1 MTTVLKLGGSLITEK
16 TSPET
21 VDDAAL
27 ADALD
32 AVAAAVQREGTAG
45 EGGSW
50 SADGLV
56 LVHGG
61 GSFGHHH
68 AAERGV
74 TASAGTSDARDVVA
88 IHDAM
93 ARLNATVVERLH
105 DRDVDAL
112 PVRPLSLASR
122 GADGDLDLPARGV
135 ERMLAEGFCP
145 VLHGDGVVQTGAG
158 VTILSGDEVVV
169 SLAGSLSPD
178 RVGLCST
185 VPGVL
190 DAEGDVIS
198 RVDRFGDVEAAL
210 GGSDATDVT
219 GGMAGKVRTL
229 LELPV
234 PGHVFGPDGLRSF
247 LNGGAPGTLVAGGE

>member
-1 MTTVLKLGGSLITEK
+1 MTTVLKLGGSLVTEK
-16 TSPET
+16 DSPET

-32 AVAAAVQREGTAG
+32 AVAAALDGTAPG
-45 EGGSW
+45 AEGG
-50 SADGLV
+50 AGDLV

-74 TASAGTSDARDVVA
+74 STTEGTTDARDAVA
-88 IHDAM
+88 IHGAM
-93 ARLNATVVERLH
+93 GRLNATVVERLH
-105 DRDVDAL
+105 DRGVDAL

-122 GADGDLDLPARGV
+122 NSAGDLDFPARSV
-135 ERMLAEGFCP
+135 ERMLGEGFCP

-158 VTILSGDEVVV
+158 VTVLSGDEIVV
-169 SLAGSLSPD
+169 SLARSLSAD

-190 DAEGDVIS
+190 DSEGGVVERIDS
-198 RVDRFGDVEAAL
+198 FGDVQAAL

-234 PGHVFGPDGLRSF
+234 PAHVFGPGGLRAF
-247 LNGGAPGTLVAGGE
+247 LDGGAPGTLVAGSR

>member
-16 TSPET
+16 HSPET
-21 VDDAAL
+21 VDEAAL
-27 ADALD
+27 SDALD
-32 AVAAAVQREGTAG
+32 AVAAAVGGDGTAG
-45 EGGSW
+45 
-50 SADGLV
+50 ADESDVGDLV

-68 AAERGV
+68 AADRGV
-74 TASAGTSDARDVVA
+74 STTEGTHDARDAVA

-93 ARLNATVVERLH
+93 GRLNATVVEGLH
-105 DRDVDAL
+105 DRGVDAL

-122 GADGDLDLPARGV
+122 DAAGELDLPARSV
-135 ERMLAEGFCP
+135 ERMLGEGFCP
-145 VLHGDGVVQTGAG
+145 VLHGDGVVQTDSG
-158 VTILSGDEVVV
+158 VTVLSGDEVVV
-169 SLAGSLSPD
+169 SLARSLSVD

-190 DAEGDVIS
+190 DSEGEVIE
-198 RVDRFGDVEAAL
+198 RVDRFADVEATL

-234 PGHVFGPDGLRSF
+234 PAHVFGPGGLRAF
-247 LNGGAPGTLVAGGE
+247 LGGGAPGTLVAGSR

>member
-16 TSPET
+16 DSRET
-21 VDDAAL
+21 VDEDALGA
-27 ADALD
+27 ALD
-32 AVAAAVQREGTAG
+32 AVAEAREATG
-45 EGGSW
+45 E
-50 SADGLV
+50 DLI

-61 GSFGHHH
+61 GSFGHYH

-74 TASAGTSDARDVVA
+74 TATEGTRDARDVVA

-93 ARLNATVVERLH
+93 GRLNATVVDGLH
-105 DRDVDAL
+105 DRDVSAV
-112 PVRPLSLASR
+112 PVRPLSLASKD
-122 GADGDLDLPARGV
+122 ADAVLDFPTLGV
-135 ERMLAEGFCP
+135 ERLLEEGFCP

-158 VTILSGDEVVV
+158 VTILSGDEIVVALAR
-169 SLAGSLSPD
+169 SLPVD

-190 DAEGDVIS
+190 DSEGAV
-198 RVDRFGDVEAAL
+198 VDRIDQYEDVAAAL

-234 PGHVFGPDGLRSF
+234 PAHVFGPDGLRAF
-247 LNGGAPGTLVAGGE
+247 FDGDAPGTLVAGGE

>member
-16 TSPET
+16 ASPET

-27 ADALD
+27 DDALD
-32 AVAAAVQREGTAG
+32 AVATAVAG
-45 EGGSW
+45 EGGPGGDSTV
-50 SADGLV
+50 DLV

-61 GSFGHHH
+61 GSFGHYH

-74 TASAGTSDARDVVA
+74 TASTGTGDARDVVA

-93 ARLNATVVERLH
+93 GRLNATVVQRLH
-105 DRDVDAL
+105 DRRVDAL

-122 GADGDLDLPARGV
+122 GADGDLDLPTRGV

-145 VLHGDGVVQTGAG
+145 VLHGDGVVQAGAG
-158 VTILSGDEVVV
+158 VTVLSGDEVVV
-169 SLAGSLSPD
+169 SLARSLSVD

-190 DAEGDVIS
+190 DAGGDVVERI
-198 RVDRFGDVEAAL
+198 DRFADVEATL

-234 PGHVFGPDGLRSF
+234 PAHVFGPDGLRAF
-247 LNGGAPGTLVAGGE
+247 LDGGAPGTLVAGSE

>member
-1 MTTVLKLGGSLITEK
+1 MTTVLKLGGSLVTEK
-16 TSPET
+16 HSPET
-21 VDDAAL
+21 VDEAAL
-27 ADALD
+27 SDALD
-32 AVAAAVQREGTAG
+32 AVAASLEEGSV
-45 EGGSW
+45 ER
-50 SADGLV
+50 LV

-74 TASAGTSDARDVVA
+74 SASEGTSDARDAVA

-93 ARLNATVVERLH
+93 GRLNATVVEGLH
-105 DRDVDAL
+105 DRGVEAL

-122 GADGDLDLPARGV
+122 DAAGDLDLPTGSV
-135 ERMLAEGFCP
+135 ERMLGEGFCP

-169 SLAGSLSPD
+169 SLARSLSVD

-190 DAEGDVIS
+190 DSEGEVVA
-198 RVDRFGDVEAAL
+198 RVDRFADVEAAL

-229 LELPV
+229 LGLPV
-234 PGHVFGPDGLRSF
+234 PAHVFGPDGLRDF
-247 LNGGAPGTLVAGGE
+247 LGGGSPGTLVAGE

>member
-1 MTTVLKLGGSLITEK
+1 MTTVLKLGGSLVTEK
-16 TSPET
+16 HSPET
-21 VDDAAL
+21 VDDDAL

-32 AVAAAVQREGTAG
+32 AVAGALA
-45 EGGSW
+45 EGGL
-50 SADGLV
+50 DDLV

-74 TASAGTSDARDVVA
+74 SASQGTSDARDVVA

-93 ARLNATVVERLH
+93 GRLNATVVERLH
-105 DRDVDAL
+105 DREVDAL

-122 GADGDLDLPARGV
+122 NAAGDLDLPTRGL
-135 ERMLAEGFCP
+135 ERMLGEGFCP
-145 VLHGDGVVQTGAG
+145 VLHGDGVAQTSKG
-158 VTILSGDEVVV
+158 VTILSGDEIVV
-169 SLAGSLSPD
+169 SLAHSLSVD

-190 DAEGDVIS
+190 DSEGKVVK
-198 RVDRFGDVEAAL
+198 RVDRFGDVAAAL

-229 LELPV
+229 LDLPV
-234 PGHVFGPDGLRSF
+234 PAHVFGPDGLRAF
-247 LNGGAPGTLVAGGE
+247 LNGGAPGTLVAGSE

>member
-1 MTTVLKLGGSLITEK
+1 MTTVLKLGGSLVTEK
-16 TSPET
+16 DSPET

-32 AVAAAVQREGTAG
+32 AVAATLDEG
-45 EGGSW
+45 EL
-50 SADGLV
+50 ADLV

-74 TASAGTSDARDVVA
+74 STTEGTTDARDAVA

-93 ARLNATVVERLH
+93 GRLNATVVERLH

-122 GADGDLDLPARGV
+122 DPAGELDLPTRSV
-135 ERMLAEGFCP
+135 ERMLGEGFCP
-145 VLHGDGVVQTGAG
+145 VLHGDGVVQTGSG
-158 VTILSGDEVVV
+158 VTVLSGDEIVV
-169 SLAGSLSPD
+169 SLARSLSVD

-190 DAEGDVIS
+190 DPEGAVVERI
-198 RVDRFGDVEAAL
+198 DRFADVEAAL

-234 PGHVFGPDGLRSF
+234 PAHVFGPEGLRAF
-247 LNGGAPGTLVAGGE
+247 LDGDAPGTLVAGGR